1 VEEIP
6 AQNPEQQLPP
16 TEDPSEDSPKKRS
29 VPKQLLIGGAV
40 FAFLLTFLL
49 GFLIRGQVRGP
60 QKETILPTPIPLV
73 TEKATATTPSPKQ
86 SELPQETIRFL
97 PGKGYYDDSI
107 SIITKSNPRIILQAS
122 ASRIEQE
129 TNYTE
134 FSKVN
139 VFDGKEWTQQI
150 LTGTVYDTNVGK
162 NTLIQEWM
170 TNFQGSTSSNNSPT
184 ISVKIA
190 TKQHTVAFASSTI
203 FNELSTQSKPN
214 YTKFIYQGSGRLSL
228 DNDQYDAYVV
238 YSRTYS
244 VNAAD
249 LAFFNKPEALKTAWV
264 AFWAEDGSFYHVDSL
279 DTNNVGRS
287 IASYSLGLADG
298 NNQVLKTPSVTT
310 KSGTQAEINAYEVS
324 FGNPINRTLNGVFT
338 QKLIKSAKSNY
349 NWVFGPIEGS
359 LLYDRDTQ
367 FQGIGLAEYIN

>member
-1 VEEIP
+1 MEEIP

-16 TEDPSEDSPKKRS
+16 TTEPPEEAPKKRS
-29 VPKQLLIGGAV
+29 IPKQLLIGGAV

-73 TEKATATTPSPKQ
+73 TEKATKSIPTPKQ
-86 SELPQETIRFL
+86 SELPQETIKFL

-107 SIITKSNPRIILQAS
+107 SIITKTTPRIILQAS

-139 VFDGKEWTQQI
+139 IFDGKEWTQQI

-162 NTLIQEWM
+162 NTLIKDWT
-170 TNFQGSTSSNNSPT
+170 TNFQGNTSSSNNQT
-184 ISVKIA
+184 ISIKIE
-190 TKQHTVAFASSTI
+190 TKQHVISFSSSAL
-203 FNELSTQSKPN
+203 FNEINTQSKSN
-214 YTKFIYQGSGRLSL
+214 YTKFIYQGSGTLSL
-228 DNDQYDAYVV
+228 DNEQYDAYII
-238 YSRTYS
+238 YSRSYS

-279 DTNNVGRS
+279 NTNNVGRS

-298 NNQVLKTPSVTT
+298 NNQVLKTQKVST
-310 KSGTQAEINAYEVS
+310 KNGSQTEINAYEVS
-324 FGNPINRTLNGVFT
+324 FDSPISRTINGTFT

-349 NWVFGPIEGS
+349 NWIFGPIEGS
-359 LLYDRDTQ
+359 IQYDQDTQ